1 VSVTGAFAV
10 KAVNWHG
17 NLSQSTEKMA
27 GGIAISEN
35 FVINVTAHE

>member
-1 VSVTGAFAV
+1 VSVAAPFAV

-17 NLSQSTEKMA
+17 KMSQSTEKMA